1 METTPRSSNS
11 SSRRRVRF
19 DADID
24 TDAATTLP
32 MPSSASA
39 STSGRVRHRP
49 SPPST
54 VDTPSPSSARANYNS
69 GSKCSNG
76 SPGISRVLFHTLSSA
91 TPPAYH
97 NTSSVIEEDPA
108 AAAGGYIDDIGSKTG
123 WQKGYY
129 NSNAVLR
136 GGLVILVATA
146 VLAVVSISANSK
158 HSNVDLPPLHMVEGG
173 VESDLAASVR
183 AQRKMVRSLVET
195 KAGAPIDTDAAAA
208 AFSNNKSKRMAQHR
222 LAPVE
227 ATVEAEMDSLRRE
240 NADLHKRNE
249 VLAERNDELER
260 RMAAALERLLQND
273 DGDDEDGFDKEVEG
287 RK

>member
-1 METTPRSSNS
+1 MSAGSTAGFLRGGVQNPQTRRKKLTGNNRCRRNNPIRLPASCSSQCPAMETTPRSSNS

-32 MPSSASA
+32 IPSSASA
-39 STSGRVRHRP
+39 STSGGVRHRP

-54 VDTPSPSSARANYNS
+54 VDTPSPSSVSANYNS
-69 GSKCSNG
+69 GSKCSNS

-97 NTSSVIEEDPA
+97 STSSVIEEDPA

-136 GGLVILVATA
+136 GGLVMLVATT

-158 HSNVDLPPLHMVEGG
+158 HG
-173 VESDLAASVR
+173 
-183 AQRKMVRSLVET
+183 
-195 KAGAPIDTDAAAA
+195 I
-208 AFSNNKSKRMAQHR
+208 
-222 LAPVE
+222 
-227 ATVEAEMDSLRRE
+227 
-240 NADLHKRNE
+240 
-249 VLAERNDELER
+249 
-260 RMAAALERLLQND
+260 
-273 DGDDEDGFDKEVEG
+273 
-287 RK
+287 